1 MQEALKQERE
11 LLRPARDQADYIIDT
26 SLLSAA
32 QLKEQVAAL
41 FLKEK
46 KEKMLITCTSFGFKY
61 GIPSDADLVFDV
73 RCLPNPF
80 YIPELKYKTGLDQQV
95 RDYVFS
101 HEQAQQLYRKDRRPA
116 KIHHSPLRKGGE
128 AAAGGGI
135 WLHRRQ
141 AQVGLF
147 CVENSAGA
155 QSPGGKCVCQP
166 PGCAKSI
173 KAAGGE
179 EKACPLQIN

>member
-1 MQEALKQERE
+1 
-11 LLRPARDQADYIIDT
+11 IDT
-26 SLLSAA
+26 SLLSAT

-80 YIPELKYKTGLDQQV
+80 YIPELKNKTGLDQQV

-101 HEQAQQLYRKDRRPA
+101 CEEARQLYQ
-116 KIHHSPLRKGGE
+116 KIEDFLNFTIPLYEKEGKRQLVVAFGCTGG
-128 AAAGGGI
+128 
-135 WLHRRQ
+135 
-141 AQVGLF
+141 
-147 CVENSAGA
+147 
-155 QSPGGKCVCQP
+155 
-166 PGCAKSI
+166 
-173 KAAGGE
+173 
-179 EKACPLQIN
+179 